1 MASRIQ
7 GPSLDLASRGWVVL
21 WLVAVPALA
30 VSALLWLSQPPEPFT
45 GEIVGSSVSES
56 DDGLVGDVSWID
68 EDGVRRV
75 RSFDLTE
82 AQVASGTVL
91 LISTENRV
99 RVLDPSRDR
108 GLSATTVAVTAGIA
122 LLFAIV
128 VLATVRGFGFV
139 RGTGRPGE
147 MTPDEVEESRAFY
160 WRH

>member
-108 GLSATTVAVTAGIA
+108 GLSATTVAVR
-122 LLFAIV
+122 L
-128 VLATVRGFGFV
+128 
-139 RGTGRPGE
+139 
-147 MTPDEVEESRAFY
+147 ESRCCSPSWC
-160 WRH
+160 WRPSAALDSYGERADLER